1 MKLFGRKQSSLIA
14 RRERMGYTFVAHWA
28 LGLLLFFMVPLISS
42 FIYAFSHTQITEE
55 GMTLTFAGL
64 EHFNYNL
71 NADPN
76 YVTNLTSSLGLIGYT
91 LPLVLA
97 LSLILAVVLNQQ
109 FAGRTVFRA
118 IFSLPIII
126 ATSPII
132 PVLQSYRINVPIF
145 NLASASTQDGEY
157 GGVLD
162 FQSILLSLEMP
173 DQITAMLARLLANV
187 FSIIWSCGVQ
197 TILFLAGLQSIPA
210 QLYEVSKIEG
220 ANKWE
225 EFWMVTVPSLRHVIT
240 LVLIYTMIQLFTAS
254 DNPLMMQAF
263 ALLRE
268 KQIYDQSSA
277 MLWLYFG
284 IVFVAIGVVFGLYN
298 RLCIRRWE

>member
-1 MKLFGRKQSSLIA
+1 MKPFWQKQNGLVA

-28 LGLLLFFMVPLISS
+28 LGLLLFFIVPLVSS
-42 FIYAFSHTQITEE
+42 LVYAFSDARITEDSMQTTFV
-55 GMTLTFAGL
+55 GLT
-64 EHFNYNL
+64 HFDYIL
-71 NADPN
+71 NVDAT
-76 YVTNLTSSLGLIGYT
+76 YVDNLTSSLGLIGYT
-91 LPLVLA
+91 LPLVLS

-109 FAGRTVFRA
+109 FAGRTLFRA
-118 IFSLPIII
+118 IFALPIII
-126 ATSPII
+126 ASSPII
-132 PVLQSYRINVPIF
+132 NLLSGSLVNAPIF
-145 NLASASTQDGEY
+145 NLTSSSTPGEY
-157 GGVLD
+157 GGVID
-162 FQSILLSLEMP
+162 FQSILQSLQLP
-173 DQITAMLARLLANV
+173 DQINTMLGSLLGNV

-240 LVLIYTMIQLFTAS
+240 LVLIYTMIQLFTAT
-254 DNPLMMQAF
+254 DNPLMIQAF
-263 ALLRE
+263 ELLQD

-284 IVFVAIGVVFGLYN
+284 IVLAVMGLILGLYN
-298 RLCIRRWE
+298 RFCIRKWE

>member
-1 MKLFGRKQSSLIA
+1 MKPFWQKQSGLVA
-14 RRERMGYTFVAHWA
+14 RRERMGYTFVAHWVV
-28 LGLLLFFMVPLISS
+28 GLLLFFLVPLVTS
-42 FIYAFSHTQITEE
+42 FIYAFSDARITED
-55 GMTLTFAGL
+55 GLQTTFAGL
-64 EHFNYNL
+64 THFNYIL
-71 NADPN
+71 NVDAR
-76 YVTNLTSSLGLIGYT
+76 YVDNLTSSLGLIGYT
-91 LPLVLA
+91 LPLVLS

-118 IFSLPIII
+118 IFALPIII
-126 ATSPII
+126 ASSPII
-132 PVLQSYRINVPIF
+132 DLLSGSLVNAPIF
-145 NLASASTQDGEY
+145 NLTSSSGQEEY
-157 GGVLD
+157 GGVID
-162 FQSILLSLEMP
+162 FQSILQSLELP
-173 DQITAMLARLLANV
+173 DQISTMLGSLLSNV

-240 LVLIYTMIQLFTAS
+240 LVLIYTMIQLFTAT
-254 DNPLMMQAF
+254 DNPLMVQAF
-263 ALLRE
+263 ELLQD

-284 IVFVAIGVVFGLYN
+284 IVLAVMGVVLGLYN
-298 RLCIRRWE
+298 RLCIRKWE

>member
-1 MKLFGRKQSSLIA
+1 MKQFWQKQSGLVA

-28 LGLLLFFMVPLISS
+28 LGLILFFILPLISS
-42 FIYAFSHTQITEE
+42 VVYAFSNMSITED
-55 GMTLTFAGL
+55 GVQIVFQGLT
-64 EHFNYNL
+64 HFKYIL
-71 NADPN
+71 DEDPN

-91 LPLVLA
+91 LPIVLS

-109 FAGRTVFRA
+109 FVGRTLARA
-118 IFSLPIII
+118 VFSLPIII

-132 PVLQSYRINVPIF
+132 GVLASDKVGAPLF
-145 NLASASTQDGEY
+145 NLTSGAEQEY
-157 GGVLD
+157 GGVID
-162 FQSILLSLEMP
+162 FQAILQNLSLP
-173 DQITAMLARLLANV
+173 DQINTMLADLMGNV

-225 EFWMVTVPSLRHVIT
+225 EFWFVTVPSLRHVIT
-240 LVLIYTMIQLFTAS
+240 LVLIYTMIQLFTAT
-254 DNPLMMQAF
+254 DNPLMRQAF
-263 ALLRE
+263 ALLKE
-268 KQIYDQSSA
+268 KQIYDKSSA

-284 IVFVAIGVVFGLYN
+284 IVLAVMGVVLGLYN
-298 RLCIRRWE
+298 RLCIRKWE

>member
-1 MKLFGRKQSSLIA
+1 MKPFWQKQSGLVA

-28 LGLLLFFMVPLISS
+28 IGLLLFFIVPLVSS
-42 FIYAFSHTQITEE
+42 FIYAFSDARITED
-55 GMTLTFAGL
+55 GMQTTFVGLT
-64 EHFNYNL
+64 HFDYIL
-71 NADPN
+71 NVDAK
-76 YVTNLTSSLGLIGYT
+76 YVDNLTASLGLIGYT
-91 LPLVLA
+91 LPLVLS

-109 FAGRTVFRA
+109 FAGRTLFRA
-118 IFSLPIII
+118 IFALPIII
-126 ATSPII
+126 ASSPII
-132 PVLQSYRINVPIF
+132 GLLSGGMVNAPIF
-145 NLASASTQDGEY
+145 NLTSNTGEANQY
-157 GGVLD
+157 GGVID
-162 FQSILLSLEMP
+162 FQSILQSLELP
-173 DQITAMLARLLANV
+173 DQINSMLGDLLSNV

-240 LVLIYTMIQLFTAS
+240 LVLIYTMIQLFTAT
-254 DNPLMMQAF
+254 DNPLMIQAF
-263 ALLRE
+263 SLLQD

-284 IVFVAIGVVFGLYN
+284 IVLAVMGAVLGLYN
-298 RLCIRRWE
+298 RLCIRKWE